1 MRDRRRKGRVRYVMK
16 TDDEIEQELD
26 FLFEKLDSVMDTLM
40 LVCAILAITV
50 ILTMWL
56 LVEVV

>member
-40 LVCAILAITV
+40 LVCAILAVTV

>member
-1 MRDRRRKGRVRYVMK
+1 MK

-40 LVCAILAITV
+40 LVCAILAVTV